1 MIINPLRLS
10 LNPRGIRFELAL
22 RDISQ
27 NIYLTSIYTFKNIQ
41 NVFTSSSLFHNTHLT
56 NLTDE
61 TAQYAAYKEATQR
74 SHEVEWT
81 NQIIG
86 DAAAYAAPEGEPEDK
101 NSANTLIYGFV
112 SAWVYREIETRGLD
126 FIDTGAAKEIG
137 RKAAQTALAEK
148 NGWELEN

>member
-27 NIYLTSIYTFKNIQ
+27 NIYLTSIYTFKNLQ

-61 TAQYAAYKEATQR
+61 TAQYAAYEEATQR
-74 SHEVEWT
+74 PHEVEWT

-86 DAAAYAAPEGEPEDK
+86 DAAAYAAPEGYERHCEDMGK
-101 NSANTLIYGFV
+101 HNSGLHKTKSFLLIG
-112 SAWVYREIETRGLD
+112 
-126 FIDTGAAKEIG
+126 
-137 RKAAQTALAEK
+137 
-148 NGWELEN
+148 